1 MFGIFGTVAYA
12 ETVDTLLKKINKA
25 LINPLIVLVFAIAL
39 VYFLYGLVDFIAN
52 PDNTDK
58 REEGKQHMLWGVIG
72 MFIMM
77 AVFTIMRILA
87 NTLGSSVTLPHG

>member
-1 MFGIFGTVAYA
+1 
-12 ETVDTLLKKINKA
+12 
-25 LINPLIVLVFAIAL
+25 